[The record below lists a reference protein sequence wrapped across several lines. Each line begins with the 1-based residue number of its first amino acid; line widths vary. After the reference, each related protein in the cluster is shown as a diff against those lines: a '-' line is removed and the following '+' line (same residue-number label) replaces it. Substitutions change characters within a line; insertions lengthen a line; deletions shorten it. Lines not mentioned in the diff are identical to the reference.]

1 MDSPGGVIGY
11 RRWLYSGD
19 SKGNQFVQ
27 PDRLQVGYTIM
38 PVRPTGPHALSYP
51 DDGGREEA
59 AEREG
64 RFNRIVATLTETERT
79 VLRLQGKIREK
90 RLDVRRIPI
99 GDLVEYTSG
108 DAYTYHPGSDEIDGR
123 GVVTVLVS
131 AWVVEQLEP
140 LNHVEIAKQ
149 LGITERQVRTTV
161 ERANRKMELAAR
173 RL

>member
-1 MDSPGGVIGY
+1 MDSSGGVIGY

-19 SKGNQFVQ
+19 RRGNHFVQ
-27 PDRLQVGYTIM
+27 PDRLQIGYTIM
-38 PVRPTGPHALSYP
+38 PVRPTRPHALSYP

-64 RFNRIVATLTETERT
+64 RFHRIIATLTDMERT

-99 GDLVEYTSG
+99 GDLVEYTAA

-123 GVVTVLVS
+123 GIVTVLVS

-149 LGITERQVRTTV
+149 LGINVRMVRTII
-161 ERANRKMELAAR
+161 ERANRKMAWAAR
-173 RL
+173 RM